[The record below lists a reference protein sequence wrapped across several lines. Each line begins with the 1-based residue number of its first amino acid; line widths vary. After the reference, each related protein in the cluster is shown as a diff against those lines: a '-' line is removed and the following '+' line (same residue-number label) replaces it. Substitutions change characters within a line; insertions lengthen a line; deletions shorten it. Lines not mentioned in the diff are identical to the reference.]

1 MPQSVDHPKLED
13 FAEIIKRDEPLASY
27 SFLKLGGP
35 AEMLVQP
42 RSRDELAAVIR
53 CCFQHHLPLHVLGG
67 GCNVLIRDE
76 GVRGVVLRLSEPAF
90 TQVTLEGHCVRAGT
104 GAPLS
109 ALISQAARHALAG
122 PEVLVGIQGTVG
134 GAIRCN
140 AGDRHGEIGQFV
152 RSVEVMDD
160 HGEIQVR
167 ERDELRFAN
176 GESNLDD
183 PVLLAAEIELDSDRP
198 DAIVKRM
205 RKAWIQRKA
214 GQPFTFQAHGRMF
227 KNPRGV
233 DAASLIEQAE
243 LAGTRVGGAEISER
257 HANSVV
263 VHSGGTAQDVLRLL
277 DLIRSR
283 VRERFGVELELEMT
297 VW

>member
-104 GAPLS
+104 GALLS

>member
-1 MPQSVDHPKLED
+1 AILCIVCN
-13 FAEIIKRDEPLASY
+13 
-27 SFLKLGGP
+27 GP
-35 AEMLVQP
+35 
-42 RSRDELAAVIR
+42 
-53 CCFQHHLPLHVLGG
+53 
-67 GCNVLIRDE
+67 
-76 GVRGVVLRLSEPAF
+76 
-90 TQVTLEGHCVRAGT
+90 
-104 GAPLS
+104 
-109 ALISQAARHALAG
+109 
-122 PEVLVGIQGTVG
+122 
-134 GAIRCN
+134 
-140 AGDRHGEIGQFV
+140 GEIGLFV

-160 HGEIQVR
+160 HGEVQVR

-205 RKAWIQRKA
+205 RKDWIQRKA

-233 DAASLIEQAE
+233 DAASLIGQAE
-243 LAGTRVGGAEISER
+243 FARTRVAGAWVSEP

-263 VHSGGTAQDVLRLL
+263 VHTGGTAQDVLRLL